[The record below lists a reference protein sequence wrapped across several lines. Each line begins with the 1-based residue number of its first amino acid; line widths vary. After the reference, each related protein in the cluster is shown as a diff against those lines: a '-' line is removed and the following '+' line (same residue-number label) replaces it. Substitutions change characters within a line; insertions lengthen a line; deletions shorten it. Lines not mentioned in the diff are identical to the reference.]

1 MSELKEVIEEVLEM
15 VEYVCNNNSNLKK
28 SLRKKEVGSNIDVK
42 ELENDIKNVSS
53 DYSRGILENE
63 LKNIEKKRF
72 EELKKRYGRLI
83 FSDTIL
89 GIKKKKEDGEEKK
102 VVKKK
107 KQEVDKRK
115 CWNIKV
121 IRNDKGLV
129 DAKFCSKCFEYL
141 DVESFE
147 WDDSREGYLL
157 SWCKVCNKR

>member
-107 KQEVDKRK
+107 K
-115 CWNIKV
+115 
-121 IRNDKGLV
+121 
-129 DAKFCSKCFEYL
+129 
-141 DVESFE
+141 
-147 WDDSREGYLL
+147 
-157 SWCKVCNKR
+157 